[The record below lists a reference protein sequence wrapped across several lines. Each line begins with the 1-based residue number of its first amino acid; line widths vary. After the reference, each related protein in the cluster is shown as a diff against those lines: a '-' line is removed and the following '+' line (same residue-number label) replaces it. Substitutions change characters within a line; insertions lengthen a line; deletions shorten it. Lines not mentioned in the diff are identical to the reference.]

1 MDGEL
6 HDGVVAF
13 RQLSSGREAVVLGC
27 IDVGEISPV
36 ADPRSRY
43 PICFRI
49 MLPGLAVGWHP
60 ARDLAD
66 ARAKSLSRIND
77 WLNAAELRPNGGNH
91 GVEL

>member
-13 RQLSSGREAVVLGC
+13 RPLSSGREAVVLGC

-43 PICFRI
+43 PMCFRI
-49 MLPGLAVGWHP
+49 MLPGLAMGWTP

-66 ARAKSLSRIND
+66 ARRLSLHRIND
-77 WLNAAELRPNGGNH
+77 WLNAAELRPNGGTYGNT
-91 GVEL
+91 